1 MFRYSIPILLLA
13 CASDFELNSMHK
25 KNGHGSEADGTDVG
39 ADHETQQD
47 EQNDEDGFEVSD
59 EILAI
64 VGDIDY
70 GEYLSSECTTCH
82 HAQGLDEGIPSI
94 TGWPIESFVWA
105 LHSYKSG
112 ARNHPIMEM
121 ITQRLSN
128 EEIASLAI
136 FFESINN

>member
-1 MFRYSIPILLLA
+1 MKVLIRLLVVNLILFKLFGFSSLA
-13 CASDFELNSMHK
+13 
-25 KNGHGSEADGTDVG
+25 SEKVAED
-39 ADHETQQD
+39 
-47 EQNDEDGFEVSD
+47 DGFEVSD

-64 VGDIDY
+64 IGDIDY

-82 HAQGLDEGIPSI
+82 HAQGIDEGIPSI

-112 ARNHPIMEM
+112 ARKHPIMEM

>member
-1 MFRYSIPILLLA
+1 MRSLIIVLTISTICLNFFGFYGLA
-13 CASDFELNSMHK
+13 
-25 KNGHGSEADGTDVG
+25 SEQV
-39 ADHETQQD
+39 
-47 EQNDEDGFEVSD
+47 NDEDGFEVSD

-94 TGWPIESFVWA
+94 TGWPVESFVWA

>member
-1 MFRYSIPILLLA
+1 MKVLIRLLVVNLILFQLFVFSSLA
-13 CASDFELNSMHK
+13 
-25 KNGHGSEADGTDVG
+25 SEKVLED
-39 ADHETQQD
+39 
-47 EQNDEDGFEVSD
+47 DGFEVSD

-82 HAQGLDEGIPSI
+82 HAQGIDEGIPSI

-112 ARNHPIMEM
+112 ARKHPIMEM

-128 EEIASLAI
+128 EEIAALAI

>member
-1 MFRYSIPILLLA
+1 MKVLIRLLVVNLILFKLFVFSSLA
-13 CASDFELNSMHK
+13 
-25 KNGHGSEADGTDVG
+25 SEKVVED
-39 ADHETQQD
+39 
-47 EQNDEDGFEVSD
+47 DGFEVSD

-112 ARNHPIMEM
+112 ARKHPIMEM

-128 EEIASLAI
+128 EEIAALAI

>member
-1 MFRYSIPILLLA
+1 MKVLIRLLA
-13 CASDFELNSMHK
+13 VNLILFKLFVFSSLASEKVAED
-25 KNGHGSEADGTDVG
+25 
-39 ADHETQQD
+39 
-47 EQNDEDGFEVSD
+47 DGFEVSD

-82 HAQGLDEGIPSI
+82 HAQGIDEGIPSI

-112 ARNHPIMEM
+112 ARKHPIMEM

-128 EEIASLAI
+128 EEIAALAI

>member
-1 MFRYSIPILLLA
+1 MKVLIRLLVVNLMLFKLFVFSSLA
-13 CASDFELNSMHK
+13 
-25 KNGHGSEADGTDVG
+25 SENVVED
-39 ADHETQQD
+39 
-47 EQNDEDGFEVSD
+47 DGFEVSD

>member
-1 MFRYSIPILLLA
+1 MKVLIRLLIVNLILFKLFVFSSLA
-13 CASDFELNSMHK
+13 
-25 KNGHGSEADGTDVG
+25 SEKVVED
-39 ADHETQQD
+39 
-47 EQNDEDGFEVSD
+47 DGFEVSD

-112 ARNHPIMEM
+112 ARKHPIMEM

-128 EEIASLAI
+128 EEIAALAI

>member
-1 MFRYSIPILLLA
+1 MYYLIMKDLILVLSKSFICLNLFGFYVLA
-13 CASDFELNSMHK
+13 
-25 KNGHGSEADGTDVG
+25 SEQV
-39 ADHETQQD
+39 HE
-47 EQNDEDGFEVSD
+47 EDGFEVSE

-112 ARNHPIMEM
+112 ARKHPIMEM

>member
-1 MFRYSIPILLLA
+1 MYNLIMKSLILVLSISTLCLNLFGFYVF
-13 CASDFELNSMHK
+13 AS
-25 KNGHGSEADGTDVG
+25 
-39 ADHETQQD
+39 
-47 EQNDEDGFEVSD
+47 EQVNDEDGFEVSD

>member
-1 MFRYSIPILLLA
+1 MKVLIRLLVVNLILFKLFVFSSLA
-13 CASDFELNSMHK
+13 
-25 KNGHGSEADGTDVG
+25 SEKVVED
-39 ADHETQQD
+39 
-47 EQNDEDGFEVSD
+47 DGFEVSD

-82 HAQGLDEGIPSI
+82 HAQGLDEGNPSI

-136 FFESINN
+136 FFESIDN

>member
-1 MFRYSIPILLLA
+1 MKVLIRLLVVNLILFKLFVFSSLA
-13 CASDFELNSMHK
+13 
-25 KNGHGSEADGTDVG
+25 SEKVVED
-39 ADHETQQD
+39 
-47 EQNDEDGFEVSD
+47 DGFEVSD

-82 HAQGLDEGIPSI
+82 HAQGIDEGIPSI

-112 ARNHPIMEM
+112 ARKHPIMEM

>member
-1 MFRYSIPILLLA
+1 MKTLILVFSISTLCLNLCGFYVLA
-13 CASDFELNSMHK
+13 
-25 KNGHGSEADGTDVG
+25 SEQV
-39 ADHETQQD
+39 
-47 EQNDEDGFEVSD
+47 NDEDGFEVSD

-82 HAQGLDEGIPSI
+82 HSQGLDEGIPSI

>member
-1 MFRYSIPILLLA
+1 MYNLIMKNLILLLSKSIL
-13 CASDFELNSMHK
+13 CLNLFGFYVLASEQ
-25 KNGHGSEADGTDVG
+25 V
-39 ADHETQQD
+39 HE
-47 EQNDEDGFEVSD
+47 EEGFEVSD

-82 HAQGLDEGIPSI
+82 HAQGIDEGIPAI

>member
-1 MFRYSIPILLLA
+1 MKVLIRLLVVNLIFFKLFVFSSLA
-13 CASDFELNSMHK
+13 
-25 KNGHGSEADGTDVG
+25 SEKVVED
-39 ADHETQQD
+39 
-47 EQNDEDGFEVSD
+47 DGFEVSD

-82 HAQGLDEGIPSI
+82 HAQGIDEGIPAI

-112 ARNHPIMEM
+112 ARKHPIMEM

-128 EEIASLAI
+128 EEIAALAI

>member
-1 MFRYSIPILLLA
+1 MFKSFGFYAIF
-13 CASDFELNSMHK
+13 AS
-25 KNGHGSEADGTDVG
+25 
-39 ADHETQQD
+39 QQV
-47 EQNDEDGFEVSD
+47 NDDDGFEVSD

-70 GEYLSSECTTCH
+70 GEYLSSECTTRH

-94 TGWPIESFVWA
+94 TGWPVVESFVWA

>member
-1 MFRYSIPILLLA
+1 MKVLIRLLVVNLILFQLFVFSSLA
-13 CASDFELNSMHK
+13 
-25 KNGHGSEADGTDVG
+25 SEKVVED
-39 ADHETQQD
+39 
-47 EQNDEDGFEVSD
+47 DGFEVSD

>member
-1 MFRYSIPILLLA
+1 MYNLIMKSLILVLSISIICLNLLGFYVLA
-13 CASDFELNSMHK
+13 
-25 KNGHGSEADGTDVG
+25 SEQV
-39 ADHETQQD
+39 
-47 EQNDEDGFEVSD
+47 NDEDGFEVSD

-94 TGWPIESFVWA
+94 TGWPIESFVWS

-112 ARNHPIMEM
+112 ARKHPIMEM
-121 ITQRLSN
+121 VTQRLSN

>member
-1 MFRYSIPILLLA
+1 MYNLNMKNLILVLSKSVLCLNLFGFYVLA
-13 CASDFELNSMHK
+13 
-25 KNGHGSEADGTDVG
+25 SEQV
-39 ADHETQQD
+39 H
-47 EQNDEDGFEVSD
+47 DEDGFEVSD

>member
-1 MFRYSIPILLLA
+1 MYNLIMKDLILVLSKSILCLNLFGFYVLA
-13 CASDFELNSMHK
+13 
-25 KNGHGSEADGTDVG
+25 SEQV
-39 ADHETQQD
+39 HE
-47 EQNDEDGFEVSD
+47 EDGFEVSD

-112 ARNHPIMEM
+112 ARKHPIMEM

-128 EEIASLAI
+128 EEIAALAI